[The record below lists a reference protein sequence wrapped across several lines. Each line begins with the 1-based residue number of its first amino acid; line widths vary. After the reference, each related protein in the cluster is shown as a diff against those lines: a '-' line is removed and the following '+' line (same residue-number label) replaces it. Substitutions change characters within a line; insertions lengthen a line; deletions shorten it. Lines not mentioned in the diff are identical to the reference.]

1 MKKSNGRYGIDRF
14 NQQLLD
20 RIDNMDDAS
29 EFSPYQPSK
38 KTIIQDS
45 EMFDTENYFD
55 EDQES
60 GDNEYEMSGEQ
71 QKKGSSGIIIGLLI
85 AVIFIV
91 GAFVLI
97 MALKGALT
105 A

>member
-45 EMFDTENYFD
+45 
-55 EDQES
+55 
-60 GDNEYEMSGEQ
+60 
-71 QKKGSSGIIIGLLI
+71 
-85 AVIFIV
+85 VCR
-91 GAFVLI
+91 
-97 MALKGALT
+97 
-105 A
+105 